1 MRFGDAGA
9 SFRGHSGKS
18 FEQFKF
24 QLHVQSVIYQN
35 LLNSTGAESDVDAN
49 KISKLTYLIA

>member
-9 SFRGHSGKS
+9 SFRGHSGEP
-18 FEQFKF
+18 FEEFKF

-35 LLNSTGAESDVDAN
+35 LLNATGAESDVDAN
-49 KISKLTYLIA
+49 KIGKLTYLIA